1 MKRLAFTRWANN
13 TQIIYSKTR
22 TKSRKQINKLKKMNK
37 KVKRTFKIRILKI
50 LLRKDIKEY

>member
-1 MKRLAFTRWANN
+1 MKRLAYTRWANN

-37 KVKRTFKIRILKI
+37 KLKRTFKIRILKI
-50 LLRKDIKEY
+50 LLRKDINEY

>member
-1 MKRLAFTRWANN
+1 VKRLAYTRWANN

-37 KVKRTFKIRILKI
+37 KLKRTFKIRILKI

>member
-1 MKRLAFTRWANN
+1 MKRLAYTRWANN

-37 KVKRTFKIRILKI
+37 KLKRTFKIRILKI